1 MRILL
6 QLNFLFKILRT
17 HCLVFYLSKRDR
29 QWYALTYADALSAP
43 VYACRVIDCTLVTCE
58 RVPRLDPDDWILV
71 SELRKRGLTVS
82 SAIWSDPEVDWP
94 LSRLCLVR
102 STWDYH
108 MRYNEF
114 QRWIDHVASV
124 SIVKNDPALLTW
136 SSHKSYLR
144 EIGARG
150 VPVVPFA
157 WLERGQTANLA
168 AIRAD
173 RGWKD
178 TVIKP
183 ARGAATHGVMHVRS
197 NRDSLRMGQGH
208 LDHLLVENDVL
219 VQPYFESVRGYG
231 ERALIF
237 ISGAY
242 SHAVSKK
249 AFDTVLAIRDAP
261 LARIEASNYEL
272 EIASNALGSCPGEP
286 LYARVDLLHDGGSPY
301 VNEVELIEPALY
313 FGADATAA
321 ARFADALE
329 RQLGLETSEART

>member
-1 MRILL
+1 M
-6 QLNFLFKILRT
+6 
-17 HCLVFYLSKRDR
+17 
-29 QWYALTYADALSAP
+29 
-43 VYACRVIDCTLVTCE
+43 IDCTLVTCE
-58 RVPRLDPDDWILV
+58 RVPQLDPDDRILAA
-71 SELRKRGLTVS
+71 ELRKRGLRVS
-82 SAIWSDPEVDWP
+82 SAIWSDPDVDWH

-108 MRYNEF
+108 MRYDEF
-114 QRWIDHVASV
+114 RRWVDRVASV

-144 EIGARG
+144 EIHERG
-150 VPVVPFA
+150 VPVVPSA
-157 WLERGQTANLA
+157 WLEQGQSANLA
-168 AIRAD
+168 AIRAN

-208 LDHLLVENDVL
+208 LDRLLGENDVL
-219 VQPYFESVRGYG
+219 VQPYFESVQGYG

-242 SHAVSKK
+242 SHAITKK
-249 AFDTVLAIRDAP
+249 AFDSVLAVRDAP
-261 LARIEASNYEL
+261 LARIEASDYEV
-272 EIASNALGSCPGEP
+272 EIASNALRSCPSEP
-286 LYARVDLLHDGGSPY
+286 LYARVDLLHDDGRPY

-313 FGADATAA
+313 FGANTTAA
-321 ARFADALE
+321 VRLADALQ
-329 RQLGLETSEART
+329 RQLHLETTSRSS